1 MSRIPSPL
9 HTTSALNTR
18 LIGLTAAL
26 TLALAGCQAPG
37 PEPGTQVEFEVDSV
51 EPTLIKPAPEMPTF
65 ATKGTPPVAPEA
77 PQVEVVSTARDEE
90 KEEEERPVNCSQDE
104 SLGNLSVEI
113 GGPSAAFEGD
123 DISEY
128 IKVVLISDSR
138 IQSPKAEV
146 SVHLSKDESLDE
158 GDLILSAPDLVAS
171 SPEMFSELLV
181 EVGKLQPLVGIDP
194 GNYQVFVRIDEH
206 ISDSN
211 CFLDDNTASFPL
223 EVI

>member
-90 KEEEERPVNCSQDE
+90 KEEEERPVNCSQDQ
-104 SLGNLSVEI
+104 SVGNVRVVI
-113 GGPSAAFEGD
+113 DGPAAAFEDD
-123 DISEY
+123 DISAD
-128 IKVVLISDSR
+128 IKVALISESNYQDSKV
-138 IQSPKAEV
+138 QV
-146 SVHLSKDESLDE
+146 SLHLSKDDILDD
-158 GDLILSAPDLVAS
+158 GDMLMSAPDLVVYS
-171 SPEMFSELLV
+171 REMFSELLA